1 MVVKG
6 LDGQLVAAGR
16 EVNLLMTKS
25 QDLASDYSY
34 FYNNIKE
41 NVSKRVEA
49 YKTNQK

>member
-1 MVVKG
+1 MI
-6 LDGQLVAAGR
+6 LDNVLGSKIEAGSTFCTDGR
-16 EVNLLMTKS
+16 H
-25 QDLASDYSY
+25 ASDYSY